1 VNGSRTTGRA
11 LSGALPVPVLLFT
24 AGLAAVGV
32 TGGLLA
38 EPAST
43 RAATSS
49 WPEVLTFLVLLAA
62 AGFPTLQFQWRD
74 QGDALDLFEA
84 VLVPAIFVLPP
95 LEAVLVVGAAQAL
108 SEALQRIHP
117 VKASFN
123 VAQWM
128 AATAAGSLVLA
139 ALRDGGQPPTTR
151 DLLAL
156 AVAMAVTMVVNDL
169 ALIGVLWLAGP
180 QPIVGVLKGVKP
192 LVVPVWVVG
201 GAINLAFGML
211 FLAAYLW
218 SPLTAVLFLV
228 PLAVLH
234 WTGRAFASVRADRAR
249 LAGMQRATHI
259 LAVPINPRDAIPEF
273 LTEARRCFESEA
285 AELVIL
291 LEGTRVVQR
300 SRDDLSGDAGWIEEA
315 GKETLA
321 AALMRTGKTVR
332 VSEDDDHELTRRLR
346 EEGWRDCLAAP
357 VRVEGKVIG
366 VLCTYNRT
374 GFGGFEEGELAV
386 LDALAAEVGTAI
398 EKGELLEAIL
408 EERTKLSE
416 IVEHTSDG
424 IAALDPDGTV
434 SSWNPGFEEIT
445 GYRSADMV
453 GSRGLARLRPRDVA
467 GREVQLD
474 RWADE
479 QAALPPVIEV
489 LRPSGEA
496 CWLACSWTRV
506 PAVDGRPRRLILTS
520 RDITKELELKRAEKA
535 LRDSA
540 ARFRALVQNSSHM
553 VIVLDASGGITYA
566 SPAFRR
572 MLGYREDARVGQNV
586 FELIHPDDVVDVRA
600 RFGEH
605 LAGLAQSAGF
615 GFRFL
620 AADGTWRNI
629 EALANNLLDDPAVG
643 GVVFNC
649 RDVTERTRAEGQ
661 LAGQA
666 QVLDLIA
673 RDAPL
678 METLDAL
685 AKVIEAEAS
694 GARCAVLMLD
704 DVAETLTVA
713 AAPSLIDVGLHEA
726 DGLVL
731 GPEAGASGTA
741 AFRREPVIS
750 ADVARD
756 PLWRESRQVA
766 LARGIRAAW
775 STPIIAADGGPVH
788 GVLTVYF
795 DEPRRPGPAEEGL
808 LELAAHLA
816 DIAIERSH
824 AQAQLA
830 HQAAHDALTGLPNRV
845 FFLDRIAL
853 ALARTQRSR
862 SSVAVLFLDLDRFK
876 FINDSLGHDA
886 GDRLLV
892 ALGKRLQEVIRP
904 GDTVA
909 RFGGDEFTILCESIA
924 DEAHALAI
932 AERVAQVA
940 TAPFPLNDAEV
951 FVTMSIGIALASGS
965 RSRPESL
972 VENADAAMYRAKA
985 RGGNRR
991 EVFDQAMRARAKR
1004 RLAMHSSLH
1013 RAVERGEFRVLYQP
1027 IHSLRSGRAMGA
1039 EALVRWEHP
1048 DRGLIGPG
1056 EFIALAEE
1064 TGLIMSI
1071 GTQVLREACRQARA
1085 WQADQLRLAIKVNLS
1100 ARQFVHPNLAEV
1112 VAEILAET
1120 GIDPAL
1126 VYLEITETVLMEDV
1140 ESTSA
1145 ALSELKSLGVS
1156 LTVDDFGTGYSSLAY
1171 LKRFP
1176 VDEIKIDRNFVAG
1189 LLSDQEDQAI
1199 VTAIINLAH
1208 TLGVVAVAEGVES
1221 IDQMRRLRE
1230 LGCDLGQ
1237 GYHFGRPLPP
1247 ETLSLAVQPPPRDQ
1261 AAAAGATRSRKART
1275 ARS

>member
-1 VNGSRTTGRA
+1 
-11 LSGALPVPVLLFT
+11 
-24 AGLAAVGV
+24 
-32 TGGLLA
+32 
-38 EPAST
+38 
-43 RAATSS
+43 
-49 WPEVLTFLVLLAA
+49 
-62 AGFPTLQFQWRD
+62 
-74 QGDALDLFEA
+74 
-84 VLVPAIFVLPP
+84 
-95 LEAVLVVGAAQAL
+95 
-108 SEALQRIHP
+108 
-117 VKASFN
+117 
-123 VAQWM
+123 
-128 AATAAGSLVLA
+128 
-139 ALRDGGQPPTTR
+139 
-151 DLLAL
+151 
-156 AVAMAVTMVVNDL
+156 
-169 ALIGVLWLAGP
+169 
-180 QPIVGVLKGVKP
+180 
-192 LVVPVWVVG
+192 
-201 GAINLAFGML
+201 
-211 FLAAYLW
+211 
-218 SPLTAVLFLV
+218 
-228 PLAVLH
+228 
-234 WTGRAFASVRADRAR
+234 
-249 LAGMQRATHI
+249 
-259 LAVPINPRDAIPEF
+259 
-273 LTEARRCFESEA
+273 
-285 AELVIL
+285 
-291 LEGTRVVQR
+291 
-300 SRDDLSGDAGWIEEA
+300 
-315 GKETLA
+315 
-321 AALMRTGKTVR
+321 
-332 VSEDDDHELTRRLR
+332 
-346 EEGWRDCLAAP
+346 
-357 VRVEGKVIG
+357 
-366 VLCTYNRT
+366 
-374 GFGGFEEGELAV
+374 
-386 LDALAAEVGTAI
+386 
-398 EKGELLEAIL
+398 
-408 EERTKLSE
+408 
-416 IVEHTSDG
+416 
-424 IAALDPDGTV
+424 
-434 SSWNPGFEEIT
+434 
-445 GYRSADMV
+445 MV

-474 RWADE
+474 RWADDE
-479 QAALPPVIEV
+479 APLPSVVEV
-489 LRPSGEA
+489 LRPHGEA
-496 CWLACSWTRV
+496 CWLNCSWTRV

-553 VIVLDASGGITYA
+553 VIVLDAGGGITYA

-586 FELIHPDDVVDVRA
+586 FELIHPDDVGDVRA

-605 LAGLAQSAGF
+605 LAGLAHSAGF

-620 AADGTWRNI
+620 AADGSWRNI

-649 RDVTERTRAEGQ
+649 RDVTERKRAEGQ

-685 AKVIEAEAS
+685 AKVIEAEAA
-694 GARCAVLMLD
+694 GARCAILLLD
-704 DVAETLTVA
+704 DSSETLTVA
-713 AAPSLIDVGLHEA
+713 AAPSLIDVGLHES
-726 DGLVL
+726 DGLVI
-731 GPEAGASGTA
+731 GPEAGTSGTA

-756 PLWRESRQVA
+756 PLWRENRQVA

-775 STPIIAADGGPVH
+775 STPIIAADLDRVL

-795 DEPRRPGPAEEGL
+795 DEPRRPGPAETGL

-824 AQAQLA
+824 AQAKLA

-845 FFLDRIAL
+845 FFLDRITH

-862 SSVAVLFLDLDRFK
+862 SAVAVLFLDLDRFK

-892 ALGKRLQEVIRP
+892 ALGKRLQEIIRP

-909 RFGGDEFTILCESIA
+909 RFGGDEFTILCEGIA

-940 TAPFPLNDAEV
+940 TAPFPLGDAEV
-951 FVTMSIGIALASGS
+951 FVTMSIGIALASGG
-965 RSRPESL
+965 RTRPESL

-1013 RAVERGEFRVLYQP
+1013 RAVERNEFRVLYQP
-1027 IHSLRSGRAMGA
+1027 IHCLGSGRPVGA

-1071 GTQVLREACRQARA
+1071 GTHVLREACRQARS
-1085 WQADQLRLAIKVNLS
+1085 WQAQNHRLAIKVNLS
-1100 ARQFVHPNLAEV
+1100 ARQFVHPNLAGV
-1112 VAEILAET
+1112 VADILAET

-1140 ESTSA
+1140 ESTSG
-1145 ALSELKSLGVS
+1145 ALTELKSLGVS

-1176 VDEIKIDRNFVAG
+1176 VDELKIDRDFVAG
-1189 LLSDQEDQAI
+1189 LLTDQEDSAI

-1208 TLGVVAVAEGVES
+1208 TLGVVAVAEGVEGAE
-1221 IDQMRRLRE
+1221 QAQRLRE
-1230 LGCDLGQ
+1230 LGCDFGQ
-1237 GYHFGRPLPP
+1237 GFHFGRPLPP
-1247 ETLSLAVQPPPRDQ
+1247 DDLTARLNLTAGQ
-1261 AAAAGATRSRKART
+1261 AADAGATRSRKTRS